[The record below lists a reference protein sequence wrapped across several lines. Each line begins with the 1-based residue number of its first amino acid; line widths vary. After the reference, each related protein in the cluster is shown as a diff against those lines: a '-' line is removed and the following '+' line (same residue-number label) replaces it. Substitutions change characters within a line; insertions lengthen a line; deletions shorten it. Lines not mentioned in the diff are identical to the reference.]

1 MGQSHVCGVWRKTF
15 RDTKSRFEVIVII
28 SQVYETGRKLLC
40 CLDPSKSIAL
50 AMSPLAGE
58 DPLSGKL
65 IARLT
70 VIGRR
75 SPRFVI
81 VVSSRRC

>member
-1 MGQSHVCGVWRKTF
+1 MGHSHVCGFWRKTF
-15 RDTKSRFEVIVII
+15 RAAKPRFKVIAII
-28 SQVYETGRKLLC
+28 PQVYKTGQKLLY
-40 CLDPSKSIAL
+40 CLDPPKSIAL
-50 AMSPLAGE
+50 AMSSLAGE
-58 DPLSGKL
+58 NPLPGKL

-81 VVSSRRC
+81 VVSSRRF

>member
-1 MGQSHVCGVWRKTF
+1 MGQSHVCGIWRKTF
-15 RDTKSRFEVIVII
+15 GDVKPRFEVIATIP
-28 SQVYETGRKLLC
+28 QVYKPSWKLLW
-40 CLDPSKSIAL
+40 CLSSSKSIAL
-50 AMSPLAGE
+50 AMSPFAGE
-58 DPLSGKL
+58 NPLPGKL

-81 VVSSRRC
+81 VVSSRRF

>member
-1 MGQSHVCGVWRKTF
+1 MGQSDVYRVWRKAF
-15 RDTKSRFEVIVII
+15 RDARPRFEVIAII
-28 SQVYETGRKLLC
+28 SKVYETGRKLLS

-58 DPLSGKL
+58 NPLPGKL

-81 VVSSRRC
+81 VVSSRCF

>member
-1 MGQSHVCGVWRKTF
+1 MGQSHVCGFRRKTF
-15 RDTKSRFEVIVII
+15 RAAKPRFEVIAII
-28 SQVYETGRKLLC
+28 SQVYEAGMKLLN
-40 CLDPSKSIAL
+40 CLDPPKSIAL
-50 AMSPLAGE
+50 AMSSRAGE
-58 DPLSGKL
+58 NPLPGKL

-81 VVSSRRC
+81 VVSSRRF